1 LWDYALVWISE
12 ILSHTA
18 RGKDGTPGIEQITGQ
33 TADISEWL
41 IFDFYDMVWY
51 HENKKEDMTTDS
63 VKLGRWLGVAHR
75 VGSDMC
81 YWILTKSGKVIS
93 TTTVQH
99 VTRIDTV
106 TPEIAARV
114 DLFNEAVNHRH
125 DDTNFQL
132 ADDITGLHLDDIDAD
147 GDLNTTADG
156 NIPTDEEYNEMKFE
170 EKPEMHDDATADGNI
185 PTDEE
190 YNEMKF
196 EEKPEMHDDDGM
208 EFFDNY
214 IGSEITVQR
223 GDTSSRARVKTR
235 TRHEVTGDLVG
246 RRDHNPYL
254 STASYD
260 VEFPD
265 GEIESYTANQVAE
278 NLYSQCHDERNMF
291 LVLSEIVDHKKGDDA
306 IATNDGFVRAKNG
319 NFVPKR
325 TTRGWKLLVEWRDGT

>member
-1 LWDYALVWISE
+1 
-12 ILSHTA
+12 
-18 RGKDGTPGIEQITGQ
+18 
-33 TADISEWL
+33 
-41 IFDFYDMVWY
+41 MVWY
-51 HENKKEDMTTDS
+51 HENEKEDMTTDS
-63 VKLGRWLGVAHR
+63 VNLGRWLGVPHR

-81 YWILTKSGKVIS
+81 YWILRKSGKVIS

-114 DLFNEAVNHRH
+114 DLFNEAVNRRL
-125 DDTNFQL
+125 DDTNLQL
-132 ADDITGLHLDDIDAD
+132 ADEITGLHLDDIDAD
-147 GDLNTTADG
+147 GDLN
-156 NIPTDEEYNEMKFE
+156 
-170 EKPEMHDDATADGNI
+170 ATADGNL
-185 PTDEE
+185 PTDEK

-223 GDTSSRARVKTR
+223 SDTSSRARVKKR

-246 RRDHNPYL
+246 RCDHTPYL

-265 GEIESYTANQVAE
+265 SEIESYTVNQVAE
-278 NLYSQCHDERNMF
+278 NLYSQCDDEGNMF

-306 IATNDGFVRAKNG
+306 IATDDGFVRAKNG
-319 NFVPKR
+319 NLVPKR
-325 TTRGWKLLVEWRDGT
+325 TTRGWKLLVEWRDGTQDWIPMVGLKDSNPVELAEYAVANGIDKEPAFYWWVPHVLKKRNRIISKLK